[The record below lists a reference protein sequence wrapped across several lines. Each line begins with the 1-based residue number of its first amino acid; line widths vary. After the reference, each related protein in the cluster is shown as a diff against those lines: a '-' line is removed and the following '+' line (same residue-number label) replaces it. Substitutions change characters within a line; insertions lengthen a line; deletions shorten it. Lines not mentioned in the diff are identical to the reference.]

1 MALLR
6 CKNAAFAYDGA
17 VVLGGVTITIESG
30 ELVCI
35 LGENGSGK
43 STIVKGLVGLIKPV
57 SGEIERAGSP
67 HARLP
72 AGYLPQQTASQKDF
86 PASAEE
92 IVLSGRITGG
102 FKPFY
107 TPRDKRIARETMQK
121 LRIETLRGVCFRELS
136 GGQQKRVLLARALCA
151 AQRLLVLDEPAAGL
165 DPLVTGEMYTLLQTL
180 NAEGMTIVM
189 VTHDVSYALA
199 HAQKIIHVHNGAVW
213 SGSVD
218 DYKTS
223 HAGAAF
229 MRAEEA

>member
-1 MALLR
+1 MAVLR
-6 CKNAAFAYDGA
+6 CTNAAFAYDGA

-30 ELVCI
+30 ELVCV

-43 STIVKGLVGLIKPV
+43 STFVKGLVGSIKPV
-57 SGEIERAGSP
+57 SGKIEIEGRTQA
-67 HARLP
+67 
-72 AGYLPQQTASQKDF
+72 AGYLPQQTARQKDF

-107 TPRDKRIARETMQK
+107 TPRDRQIARETMRK
-121 LRIETLRGVCFRELS
+121 LRIEALRGVCFRELS

-151 AQRLLVLDEPAAGL
+151 ARRLLVLDEPASGL
-165 DPLVTGEMYTLLQTL
+165 DPLVTAEVYALLQAL
-180 NAEGMTIVM
+180 NADGLTIVM
-189 VTHDVSYALA
+189 VTHDVPYALSRA
-199 HAQKIIHVHNGAVW
+199 TKIIHVHHGAVW

-223 HAGAAF
+223 REGAAF
-229 MRAEEA
+229 LRGGGEA